1 MSNSSSAGD
10 SLGIYIQKNPD
21 IMSGIGVMGWF
32 DIKHTCAKTGKVTDH
47 SGPNALS
54 QEGMEKML
62 FGFTGDATA
71 SGNTAATVATA
82 IYMSATDQAGW
93 DAGDEVTSATFGSV
107 PTAADDTQAGSN
119 DALYP
124 DSTATNVSVV
134 DASVGSGAVTG
145 FGCWRAAGPAD
156 VFTTAYVATGG
167 TGADRVFTITGT
179 TITAKASI
187 TTTSVTIDSIWVADR
202 TTAGVAVSD
211 IKLLAGR
218 TVSAG
223 GTGEVM
229 GVIVLADNDTLAV
242 TYSLALT
249 ASKG

>member
-10 SLGIYIQKNPD
+10 SLGIYIKKNPG
-21 IMSGIGVMGWF
+21 IVSGLGVMGWF

-47 SGPNALS
+47 SGRNALS
-54 QEGMEKML
+54 QEGIEKML

-82 IYMSATDQAGW
+82 IYMSATDLATW
-93 DAGDEVTSATFGSV
+93 DAGDEVTTAAFGSV
-107 PTAADDTQAGSN
+107 NTANNDTQAGTV

-134 DASVGSGAVTG
+134 DPNTGTGNVTG
-145 FGCWRAAGPAD
+145 FGCWRAAGSAD

-167 TGADRVFTITGT
+167 NTADRVFTITGT

-187 TTTSVTIDSIWVADR
+187 TTASVDINSIWVADR
-202 TTAGVAVSD
+202 TATGLVSN

-218 TVSAG
+218 TVSAV
-223 GTGEVM
+223 GTGETM
-229 GVIVLADNDTLAV
+229 TTIALADNDTLAV

-249 ASKG
+249 ASKA

>member
-10 SLGIYIQKNPD
+10 SLGIYIKKNPG
-21 IMSGIGVMGWF
+21 IVSGLGVMGWF

-54 QEGMEKML
+54 QEGIEKML

-82 IYMSATDQAGW
+82 IYMSITDSATW
-93 DAGDEVTSATFGSV
+93 DAGDEVLSTNFTSV
-107 PTAADDTQAGSN
+107 NTANNDTQAGTV

-134 DASVGSGAVTG
+134 DPNTGTGNVVG
-145 FGCWRAAGPAD
+145 FGCWRAAGPVD
-156 VFTTAYVATGG
+156 VFTTPYVPTLG
-167 TGADRVFTITGT
+167 TTVDRVFTITGT

-187 TTTSVTIDSIWVADR
+187 NTSSIVVDSIWVADR
-202 TTAGVAVSD
+202 TGTSAVSD

-223 GTGEVM
+223 DTGETM
-229 GVIVLADNDTLAV
+229 GVITLADNDTLAV
-242 TYSLALT
+242 TYSLALKAT
-249 ASKG
+249 KA

>member
-10 SLGIYIQKNPD
+10 SLGIYIKKNPG
-21 IMSGIGVMGWF
+21 IVSGLGVMGWF

-54 QEGMEKML
+54 QEGIEKML
-62 FGFTGDATA
+62 YGFTGDATA
-71 SGNTAATVATA
+71 SGNTAASVATA
-82 IYMSATDQAGW
+82 IYMSATDQAAW
-93 DAGDEVTSATFGSV
+93 DAGDEVTTATFGSV
-107 PTAADDTQAGSN
+107 PTANDDTQAGST

-134 DASVGSGAVTG
+134 DPNTGTGAVTG
-145 FGCWRAAGPAD
+145 FGCWRAASSAD

-167 TGADRVFTITGT
+167 TADPRVFTITGT

-187 TTTSVTIDSIWVADR
+187 TTTSVEINSIWVADR
-202 TTAGVAVSD
+202 TATTGVAS

-223 GTGEVM
+223 GAGESM
-229 GVIVLADNDTLAV
+229 TVITLADNDTLAV

-249 ASKG
+249 ASKT